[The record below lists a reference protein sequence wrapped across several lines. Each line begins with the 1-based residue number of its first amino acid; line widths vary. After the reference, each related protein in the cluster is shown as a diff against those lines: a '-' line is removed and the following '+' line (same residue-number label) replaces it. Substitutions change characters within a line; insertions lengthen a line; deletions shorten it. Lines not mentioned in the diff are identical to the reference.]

1 MKTLLFLAAI
11 HILCAGSTN
20 TKATRAKNS
29 DPTMHAVKS
38 VADTISLNGQWFLQ
52 PMIAADT
59 AAGKTPILN
68 LQVSSGTFTG
78 NTGCNTMRGRFQKTD
93 SSLVF
98 NENIATS
105 RMFCSGYDEAAF
117 LRSLLRTNRF
127 RFENDVLVLMFDAT
141 ELSRWAR
148 KPAKMQMKKA

>member
-11 HILCAGSTN
+11 HILCAGSTI
-20 TKATRAKNS
+20 TTATRPKNS
-29 DPTMHAVKS
+29 GANITTVTRP

-52 PMIAADT
+52 PVMASDT
-59 AAGKTPILN
+59 AAGKTPVLN
-68 LQVSSGTFTG
+68 LQLSSGTFTG
-78 NTGCNTMRGRFQKTD
+78 NTGCNTMRGRFQKKD

-127 RFENDVLVLMFDAT
+127 RFENDVLVLMF
-141 ELSRWAR
+141 EMPLLVLN
-148 KPAKMQMKKA
+148 QV